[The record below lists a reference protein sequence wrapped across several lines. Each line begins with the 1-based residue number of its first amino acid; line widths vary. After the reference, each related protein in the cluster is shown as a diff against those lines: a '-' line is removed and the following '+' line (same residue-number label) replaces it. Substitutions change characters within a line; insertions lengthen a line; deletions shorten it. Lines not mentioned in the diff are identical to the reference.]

1 MTDLCG
7 TRPWGNRRDF
17 LKSSAALVAVIY
29 AVRAGLAA
37 AADIPLEFDG
47 SKFQLKAGEPNP
59 KHGGIVRMGI
69 PVRPPHFDLHQ
80 SGTIFNLGAMGC
92 MFDNL
97 IRRDPRDGGKTI
109 IPDLA
114 HSWQIAKDGKTYTF
128 FLRKDVLFSDGAE
141 LTADDVKA
149 TFDRIAKPPQGI
161 SIPRSILFK
170 AVTEINARDK
180 YTVEFKLSEARPVNF
195 MMSALASGFNVILRK
210 KTLEDNYYDLRKVQV
225 YPGTGPFRSVKYTE
239 NEVWIMEKNKNYWSK
254 ELPYLDGIEFYHVL
268 PFSPEMASAILANR
282 VDYVFATDPATFRK
296 ATATPTMSTVT
307 HYQSV
312 LHATMINNKRKPFED
327 PRVRRAMHL
336 ALDRPALI
344 EVVKDVAPMMAG
356 GFLYPF
362 SEFAA
367 PQQEREKW
375 LGHQADPAAAIK
387 EARALMAA
395 AGHSDGIKGLDFMVR
410 EIAIF
415 KLWSQA
421 IQAMLKESLNIE
433 CNLRTVVDSVWFADA
448 GSGNYDLAIGGL
460 VSALLDPSDYFNAW
474 YGKDGPQNY
483 SLWSNQ
489 EFQALSAEIDRE
501 IDAEKRQELIRRAEA
516 IMEQDP
522 PLLPVAWERIHE
534 LWYNYVKGRNPHES
548 FGIYDTVRHDT
559 IWLDKA

>member
-1 MTDLCG
+1 MTDLRALQ
-7 TRPWGNRRDF
+7 TSWNRRDF
-17 LKSSAALVAVIY
+17 LKSSAAL
-29 AVRAGLAA
+29 AGTVHAMRWGFAA

-47 SKFQLKAGEPNP
+47 SKFELKAAEPNP
-59 KHGGIVRMGI
+59 KHGGVVRMGI

-114 HSWQIAKDGKTYTF
+114 HSWQIAEDGKNYTF
-128 FLRKDVLFSDGAE
+128 FLRKGVLFSDGVE

-170 AVTEINARDK
+170 AVGEINARDK

-195 MMSALASGFNVILRK
+195 MMSALASGFNVVLRK
-210 KTLEDNYYDLRKVQV
+210 KTLEDNNYDLRKVQI

-239 NEVWIMEKNKNYWSK
+239 NEVWIMEKNKNYWNK
-254 ELPYLDGIEFYHVL
+254 ELPYVDGIEFYHVL
-268 PFSPEMASAILANR
+268 PFSQEMASAILASR
-282 VDYVFATDPATFRK
+282 VDYVFATDPATYRK
-296 ATATPTMSTVT
+296 AEATAAMSTVT

-312 LHATMINNKRKPFED
+312 LHATMINNRRKPFED

-344 EVVKDVAPMMAG
+344 EVVKDVAPMISG

-362 SEFAA
+362 SELAA
-367 PQQEREKW
+367 PQQERDKR
-375 LGHQADPAAAIK
+375 LGYQPDPAAAIK

-395 AGHSDGIKGLDFMVR
+395 AGRPDGIKGLDFMVR

-433 CNLRTVVDSVWFADA
+433 CNLRTVVDSVWFADVA
-448 GSGNYDLAIGGL
+448 SGNYDLAIGGL
-460 VSALLDPSDYFNAW
+460 VSALLDPADYFNAW

-489 EFQALSAEIDRE
+489 EFQALSAQIDRE
-501 IDAEKRQELIRRAEA
+501 IDAEKRQDLIRRAEA

-534 LWYNYVKGRNPHES
+534 LWYNYVKGRNPQDS

-559 IWLDKA
+559 VWLDKA

>member
-1 MTDLCG
+1 
-7 TRPWGNRRDF
+7 
-17 LKSSAALVAVIY
+17 
-29 AVRAGLAA
+29 
-37 AADIPLEFDG
+37 
-47 SKFQLKAGEPNP
+47 
-59 KHGGIVRMGI
+59 MGI

-448 GSGNYDLAIGGL
+448 ASGNCDLAIGGL

-501 IDAEKRQELIRRAEA
+501 IDAEKRQELIRQAEA

-534 LWYNYVKGRNPHES
+534 LWYNYVRGRNPQGS

-559 IWLDKA
+559 VWLDKA

>member
-141 LTADDVKA
+141 LTAGDVKA

-180 YTVEFKLSEARPVNF
+180 YIVEFKLSEARPVNF

-448 GSGNYDLAIGGL
+448 ASGNCDLAIGGL

-501 IDAEKRQELIRRAEA
+501 IDAEKRQELIRQAEA

-534 LWYNYVKGRNPHES
+534 LWYNYVRGRNPQGS

-559 IWLDKA
+559 VWLDKA